1 MSTNSIITFL
11 FLILIYNKFNF
22 VLTTVAILHSII
34 VTNIILLIHKNF
46 IKMLIE
52 HTQYKQNI

>member
-34 VTNIILLIHKNF
+34 VINIILLIHKNF
-46 IKMLIE
+46 IKDA
-52 HTQYKQNI
+52 N

>member
-34 VTNIILLIHKNF
+34 VTNIILLIQKNF